1 MLRKLIY
8 YFNIIGLLVCIACLG
23 FSACSGDGMPYV
35 GVEWE
40 AGLTD
45 ATGTIP
51 AEGLQTRLNISLDG
65 DYNVKWQITVP
76 DWIDCER
83 SGVAHRGTNEVPITI
98 SANNTNATRSGT
110 LEIHMAGETKTISLT
125 QLSRRQPI
133 VSPTKL
139 YFKAEGGGPQSV
151 TVNYNGTWSVSCDAS
166 WLEVQK
172 TSTGIDV
179 YAAENIEDDARSA
192 TIVITAD
199 GQPVEINVTQEGAID
214 PNPTVLSADPLSIS
228 FPTAGG
234 TESITLKA
242 NEAWQLAAKPDWIT
256 SVSPSEGGTGR
267 KAVYI
272 TAAPNPNAETR
283 TGIVSFTTTGEQSYT
298 CNVEVRQ
305 GGTAPYLNI
314 TPTTCNTI
322 PSEGDT
328 RKFTVDTNVSTYEA
342 TVNQSWITVTKNG
355 KEVTIKVAAN
365 TSTTERYGK
374 LTVSAT
380 GCNPVS
386 VDITQAGA
394 TPQTDPSITC
404 PNVSGT
410 IVFDAKGGTPT
421 TINVVANVSWK
432 IQSKPAWINVS
443 GQTSGTNNSQPR
455 SDERYSFTATAT
467 ENTTT
472 DERSGQI
479 ILQAIDYPDCK
490 FTINVRQ
497 MAQSSVDRDDY
508 DPEQDLD
515 QSSSQQDVFSL
526 GDGTTSTKTFNDV
539 PAAGT
544 TMMVQVK
551 CSGGW
556 QATSNYAGACSLGLT
571 DTNATAKTITHSG
584 NANLYLNVSANT
596 STSPRTATVTI
607 EHTPQGGTKKTI
619 TLIVNQLAAEG
630 SSFDREG
637 YDDDKQI

>member
-8 YFNIIGLLVCIACLG
+8 YFNIIGLLVFIACLG

-40 AGLTD
+40 ADLTD

-51 AEGLQTRLNISLDG
+51 AEGLQTRLNIRLDG

-83 SGVAHRGTNEVPITI
+83 SGVAHRGNNEVPITI

-133 VSPTKL
+133 VSPTEL

-192 TIVITAD
+192 TIVITTD

-234 TESITLKA
+234 TQSITLKA

-256 SVSPSEGGTGR
+256 SVSPSEGGIGR
-267 KAVYI
+267 TVVYI
-272 TAAPNPNAETR
+272 TAAPNSNADMN
-283 TGIVSFTTTGEQSYT
+283 TGNVSFTTTGQAQYT
-298 CNVEVRQ
+298 CNVVVQQ
-305 GGTAPYLNI
+305 GGTAPYLELVA
-314 TPTTCNTI
+314 PSSYSI
-322 PSEGDT
+322 PAEGDT
-328 RKFTVDTNVSTYEA
+328 RKFTVDTNVSTYKA
-342 TVNQSWITVTKNG
+342 TGNPSWITVTQTG
-355 KEVTIKVAAN
+355 KEVTVKVAAN
-365 TSTTERYGK
+365 TSITQRTGRV
-374 LTVSAT
+374 TVSAT
-380 GCNPVS
+380 GCES
-386 VDITQAGA
+386 KYVDIIQAGA
-394 TPQTDPSITC
+394 TQQTDPSITC

-455 SDERYSFTATAT
+455 SDERYSFTATAQ

-556 QATSNYAGACSLGLT
+556 QAKSSNSSICTLGLT
-571 DTNATAKTITHSG
+571 DTNATSQTVSHSG
-584 NANLYLNVSANT
+584 NANLYMKIAANT
-596 STSPRTATVTI
+596 SSSTRTSTVTI

-619 TLIVNQLAAEG
+619 TIVINQQAAEG